1 MSDVDDLFSDEVDV
15 APSTAS
21 NPRLP
26 QVIGVLVAAGIL
38 VALVVV
44 IVVSGLSSISAGR
57 GNAICGGEAV
67 CSDLSLDEVRS
78 LTAIDLPAGSEV
90 VESSYQETDD
100 LITVT
105 AQVLLPDGADDPF
118 EGTGYGTIPAP
129 SLNWKLADLSVLAF
143 YGATGEEG
151 ALNAEAVH
159 AINDRVREVV
169 LVQITRAL
177 D

>member
-1 MSDVDDLFSDEVDV
+1 MSDVDDLFSAEVDV

-26 QVIGVLVAAGIL
+26 QVIGALVVAGIL
-38 VALVVV
+38 LAVVV
-44 IVVSGLSSISAGR
+44 IVVVTGLSSISTGR

-67 CSDLSLDEVRS
+67 CSDLTLDEVRA

-105 AQVLLPDGADDPF
+105 AEVLLPNGADDPF
-118 EGTGYGTIPAP
+118 EGTGYGTISTP
-129 SLNWKLADLSVLAF
+129 SLNWKLADLTVLAF

-151 ALNAEAVH
+151 TLNAEAVH
-159 AINDRVREVV
+159 AVNDRVREVV